1 MAPHSGWRLVFCT
14 PAQSAGGGL
23 TKAVMNDPHG
33 LCRKWRE
40 VIRSEH
46 IPLAW
51 DREEEGDI
59 TGWEILLEEERFR
72 SRF

>member
-1 MAPHSGWRLVFCT
+1 
-14 PAQSAGGGL
+14 
-23 TKAVMNDPHG
+23 MNDPHG

-72 SRF
+72 EKTKAREINNIAELT